1 MISSDILSEP
11 GTRPFPGGELAFRV
25 AGDSTPDNFFHYGLQ
40 SVQDNRNALASIGR
54 RFEDYESILDFGCG
68 CGRMLTWLEP
78 LTRLGPTLH
87 GIDTDADAVA
97 WVRENLPFAN
107 VDVNDPLPPTKY
119 ADGQFDLVYNHS
131 VFSHLDEARQDAWLL
146 ELRRVT
152 RVGGHLLLSVHGEHA
167 FAQYENALINGGSDA
182 AGAREAYSRHGLLF
196 MQDEGWQSK
205 GFPAWYGGTYHT
217 TQYVFSR
224 WTRWFRI
231 KAYLP
236 QGALNFQDIV
246 VLERVADG
254 QHHGEYLRGAALQ
267 RARAAAPAAVESPRA
282 RAEAALARA
291 EQLLARGPDTSSPSR
306 LGPAGNAW
314 RQALGRLIANY
325 AQHERQVD
333 QALIDALRAQID
345 SERS

>member
-1 MISSDILSEP
+1 MISSDILAEP
-11 GTRPFPGGELAFRV
+11 GTRPFPGAELAFRV
-25 AGDSTPDNFFHYGLQ
+25 AGDDRVESFFRYGLQ

-78 LTRLGPTLH
+78 LTRLGPKLH
-87 GIDTDADAVA
+87 GIDTDPDAIA
-97 WVRENLPFAN
+97 WVRENLPFAT
-107 VDVNDPLPPTKY
+107 VEVNEPLPPTTY
-119 ADGQFDLVYNHS
+119 TDAQFDLVYNHS

-146 ELRRVT
+146 ELRRIT

-182 AGAREAYSRHGLLF
+182 TAARETYSGHGLLF

-217 TQYVFSR
+217 TQYVFSH

-254 QHHGEYLRGAALQ
+254 QHHGEYLRGAARQ
-267 RARAAAPAAVESPRA
+267 PAPAVAGSART

-291 EQLLARGPDTSSPSR
+291 EQLLACGPDTSSPSR
-306 LGPAGNAW
+306 LGPAGSAW

-333 QALIDALRAQID
+333 QALIEALRAQID
-345 SERS
+345 SVRS